1 MSAADTPANTP
12 LYSWTTLAV
21 RRDGPVL
28 HVTLNR
34 PDARNAMSLQMVE
47 ELRALLG
54 ATAADESLRA
64 IVLRGAGGHFCAGGD
79 VKDMA
84 TARARL
90 SADHNPYE
98 ALNRAFGHL
107 ISEANA
113 QPQVLVCV
121 LEGAVLGGGFG
132 LACVSDVAIAHASAR
147 FGLPETGLGVIPA
160 QIAPFVVQRIGL
172 TQARRLA
179 LTGLRINAQEALR
192 IGLVHV
198 TAESDEAIDT
208 TLQTTLAHI
217 RQCAPRANRITK
229 TLLHRTG
236 QEPLDTLL
244 DDAAHQ
250 FAAAVI
256 GEEAQEG
263 TLAFVQKR
271 PARWNTQETTP

>member
-1 MSAADTPANTP
+1 MSAANITATALPAA
-12 LYSWTTLAV
+12 WTTLAV
-21 RRDGPVL
+21 HRDGPVL

-34 PDARNAMSLQMVE
+34 PDVRNAMSLQMVE
-47 ELRALLG
+47 ELRGLLA
-54 ATAADESLRA
+54 ATAADEALRA
-64 IVLRGAGGHFCAGGD
+64 IVLKGSGGHFCAGGD

-84 TARARL
+84 TARSRL
-90 SADHNPYE
+90 TADHNPYE

-107 ISEANA
+107 ISEANI
-113 QPQVLVCV
+113 QPQVMVCV

-179 LTGLRINAQEALR
+179 LTGLRVDACEALR
-192 IGLVHV
+192 MGLVHE
-198 TAESDEAIDT
+198 TADSDDALASA
-208 TLQTTLAHI
+208 LQTTLAGI
-217 RQCAPRANRITK
+217 RQCAPRANRVTK

-236 QEPLDTLL
+236 HEPLENLL
-244 DDAAHQ
+244 DHAARQ

-271 PARWNTQETTP
+271 AARWNTQETTP